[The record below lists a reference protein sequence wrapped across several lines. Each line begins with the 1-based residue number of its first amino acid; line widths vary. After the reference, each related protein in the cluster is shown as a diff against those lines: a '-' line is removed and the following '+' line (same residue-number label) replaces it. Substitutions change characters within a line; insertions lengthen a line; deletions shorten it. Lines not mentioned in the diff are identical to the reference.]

1 MGRGKARNRANRPP
15 DIHAV
20 ARHAGVSHQTVSRVL
35 NEHPNVRAS
44 TRARVREAMAVLGYT
59 PNVVA
64 RALITGRSRTLGL
77 IVLNEELHGPAS
89 ALRAIEQDARAA
101 GYGLR
106 IIHLSAVARST
117 LPDVVDSLQR
127 QLVEAVL
134 IIDPHPEDQVLLA
147 PVPSGLALVTVG
159 GLHSEGVPGV
169 SYDSGPGVA
178 QALEYLLG
186 LGHETVHHV
195 AGPGGWSE
203 SDVRRE
209 AWRDTLQRVGR
220 PVPEPVEG
228 DWTARSGYRA
238 GRVLRERPGL
248 TAVFAGND
256 QMALGLLYAFAEAG
270 IPVPAQVS
278 VIGFDDVP
286 DAAYY
291 QPSLTTLRQDFGE
304 LGRHAV
310 ELALRQ
316 IAAGTRQGIGG
327 FTLPPPSL
335 ILRASAAPPPR

>member
-1 MGRGKARNRANRPP
+1 MTGRRRSERPP

-35 NEHPNVRAS
+35 NEHPNVRAA
-44 TRARVREAMAVLGYT
+44 TRARVRESMEVLGYR
-59 PNVVA
+59 PNLAA
-64 RALITGRSRTLGL
+64 RALITGRSKTIGL
-77 IVLNEELHGPAS
+77 VVLNEELHGPAC

-101 GYGLR
+101 GFGVR
-106 IIHLSAVARST
+106 IIHLSTVARGT
-117 LPDVVDSLQR
+117 LREAVESLQR

-134 IIDPHPEDQVLLA
+134 VIDPHPEDQALLE
-147 PVPSGLALVTVG
+147 PVPPDLALVTVG
-159 GLHSEGVPGV
+159 GLHSQGVPGV

-178 QALEYLLG
+178 QAVEYLLG
-186 LGHETVHHV
+186 LGHPTVHHV
-195 AGPGGWSE
+195 AGPAGWGE

-209 AWRDTLQRVGR
+209 AWRQALRRAGR
-220 PVPEPVEG
+220 AVPAPVEG
-228 DWTARSGYRA
+228 DWSARSGYRA
-238 GRVLRERPGL
+238 GLVLRERPEL
-248 TAVFAGND
+248 TAVLAGND
-256 QMALGLLYAFAEAG
+256 QMALGLLFAFAEGG
-270 IPVPAQVS
+270 IRVPSDVS

-291 QPSLTTLRQDFGE
+291 QPPLTTLRQDFAQ

-316 IAAGTRQGIGG
+316 IANGGRQGMSG